1 MIMVSVLQ
9 EDIAIVYMYVPDD
22 ITINYMK
29 QKLIK
34 LKGEREKSTITA
46 GDYNISLSVI
56 GRDLTNLNEFVMT

>member
-1 MIMVSVLQ
+1 MVSVLQ

-34 LKGEREKSTITA
+34 LKGEREKIHNYS
-46 GDYNISLSVI
+46 
-56 GRDLTNLNEFVMT
+56 